1 MNDEINDPKW
11 EEKLCKKLQEY
22 NNKYHIFKDPEDTK
36 KVRYVI
42 EDTHKI
48 RFFEFADDMIQ
59 KDVFND
65 DITPEVLPKKR
76 GRPRKYPISDDP
88 PKPKNKPGRPMKHF
102 VDVKEGESRKNKVVE
117 KYLKERY
124 HSDEEFKEKIK
135 QISRDNYQKSKEK
148 IKEKRRE
155 RYAKS
160 KTDSTSEDTNSN
172 DNDDIEDDV
181 KSESEENKI

>member
-1 MNDEINDPKW
+1 MNDEVKDPKW
-11 EEKLCKKLQEY
+11 EENMCKVLKDY
-22 NNKYHIFKDPEDTK
+22 NDKYHIFKDPDDIK

-160 KTDSTSEDTNSN
+160 KTDSTSEDTNSM
-172 DNDDIEDDV
+172 
-181 KSESEENKI
+181 

>member
-11 EEKLCKKLQEY
+11 EEMLCKKLQEY
-22 NNKYHIFKDPEDTK
+22 NNKYHIFKDPDDIK
-36 KVRYVI
+36 KARYVI

-48 RFFEFADDMIQ
+48 RFFEFADDMIH
-59 KDVFND
+59 KDVFNN

-88 PKPKNKPGRPMKHF
+88 PKPKKNL
-102 VDVKEGESRKNKVVE
+102 VDKNKVVV
-117 KYLKERY
+117 KCNKERY
-124 HSDEEFKEKIK
+124 HSDEDFKDKIK
-135 QISRDNYQKSKEK
+135 RIRRDNYQKTKET
-148 IKEKRRE
+148 IKQQRRE

-160 KTDSTSEDTNSN
+160 KTDSTSEDTHSN

-181 KSESEENKI
+181 KSESEENKIQTISNSRTG

>member
-1 MNDEINDPKW
+1 
-11 EEKLCKKLQEY
+11 
-22 NNKYHIFKDPEDTK
+22 
-36 KVRYVI
+36 
-42 EDTHKI
+42 
-48 RFFEFADDMIQ
+48 MIQ
-59 KDVFND
+59 KDVFNENS
-65 DITPEVLPKKR
+65 TPEVLPKKR
-76 GRPRKYPISDDP
+76 GRPRKYPISDHP
-88 PKPKNKPGRPMKHF
+88 LKPKNKPGRPMKHF
-102 VDVKEGESRKNKVVE
+102 IDVKEGESRKNKVVV
-117 KYLKERY
+117 KCNKERY

-181 KSESEENKI
+181 KSESE

>member
-1 MNDEINDPKW
+1 MNDEIEDPKW

-65 DITPEVLPKKR
+65 DIVPEVLPKKR

-88 PKPKNKPGRPMKHF
+88 PKPKMKRGRPKLID
-102 VDVKEGESRKNKVVE
+102 VDANEKKKLRNKLCVQYHVD
-117 KYLKERY
+117 RY
-124 HSDEEFKEKIK
+124 KDDEEFKEKVK
-135 QISRDNYQKSKEK
+135 RKSRENYQKTKET
-148 IKEKRRE
+148 IKQQRRE

-181 KSESEENKI
+181 KSESEENNL

>member
-11 EEKLCKKLQEY
+11 EENMCKKLQEY

-42 EDTHKI
+42 EDTHNI

-88 PKPKNKPGRPMKHF
+88 PKPKMKRGRPKLID
-102 VDVKEGESRKNKVVE
+102 VEVKEGENRHSKVCV
-117 KYLKERY
+117 KRTKERY
-124 HSDEEFKEKIK
+124 HIDEEFKEKAK
-135 QISRDNYQKSKEK
+135 KRSKENYLKSKEN
-148 IKEKRRE
+148 IKQKRRE

-172 DNDDIEDDV
+172 DNDYNEEDV
-181 KSESEENKI
+181 KTESEEKNI